1 MKTNIVWPVRVLAV
15 RAIILQSILSLP
27 ALAAISNMP
36 PLVRTNVA
44 PNIFFTLDDSGSMMW
59 EAMPDSLVY
68 ATTGFP
74 QPSGVYKS
82 GLRQND
88 VMGFGDG
95 VGTSN
100 VNNIY
105 VAKYR
110 SSSVNSLYYNP
121 AILYEP
127 WVSSAG
133 VPMAPANPVAAM
145 FNPVVVNGSAAT
157 ATMNLTTNVQ
167 SVLWPNISWNKS
179 DNSGNITESRNFYP
193 ATYFKYDP
201 VGTTCAPAN
210 TNTLACFTR
219 VEIKAATATYTK
231 MSAAR
236 TDCDPAP
243 PAAPSPTCTYAQEIQ
258 NFANWFQY
266 WRSRTLLANGGT
278 GKAFAKQ
285 ATNIRVGFGAIN
297 KTGAFL
303 GAPGT
308 VVNGVT
314 NDFSGTNRTNFFDTL
329 YKWPNANSGTPLRQ
343 ALDQVGQYFL
353 NKTTTGP
360 WQNVVGSTGTAATD
374 QFTCR
379 QNYHI
384 LMTDG
389 YWNRA
394 TAPAS
399 GSRALNVDGTNG
411 TLMTS
416 ADGSKYQYKTTG
428 STFIPAPLN
437 GVIQPTQTN
446 TDKQYADAFANTL
459 ADVAMYYWVNDL
471 RPDWGV
477 AMKNVPIASSNADPA
492 FWQHLV
498 QYTVGLGVNGGLIFP
513 TDLPALTAGTK
524 VWPDPELAGTEIH
537 KVDDLWHAA
546 VNGHG
551 QYFSAANPKQFG
563 DALSVALNDIAA
575 RSGDAAAVGT
585 SSNTVRSGSKIYIST
600 YNTKDW
606 SGMLE
611 QKNLDAAGIITGR
624 DWIINNLWIW
634 PSPLSRNIISY
645 KDATTKGVTFD
656 FANLAVTDQAYFTGA
671 ATTTF
676 SGAVTGSDIVD
687 YLKGVKAKE
696 LLSGGVFRNRDSL
709 LGDLV
714 GSSPQYGGQGENE
727 FYAYLPSGTPG
738 KSSYFNYFN
747 VIKKARAPRV
757 FVGSNDGML
766 HAFQVSGGQEDFAYV
781 PKTVMANLPSLADP
795 AYTHKFYVNGTPT
808 IADAYL
814 SGWKTVLLGTTG
826 AGGRGIFALDI
837 SNSVFS
843 PADVLWEI
851 NSSNDA
857 ELGYTIGSPQVGRA
871 PNGDWVAVFGN
882 GYESASKRAML
893 FVVNL
898 ANGAI
903 TKIDTGVGSGAL
915 PNGMATPRLMIDKNS
930 TIKAVYAGDLQGNL
944 WKFDF
949 TPGGAT
955 LAFSNSRLYQAK
967 DSLGNVQ
974 PITVQPDTYPHP
986 LGGLIVTFGT
996 GKLFETGDSA
1006 VSNLQ
1011 SIYGVWDKS
1020 GIPNV
1025 TATTISGLS
1034 DLVQQTLSS
1043 VGTDLT
1049 LLSNNSIDWTTK
1061 RGWYINLNMNAGERV
1076 IVDPEV
1082 VYDAIAY
1089 LTVIPGSTTDP
1100 CISDGRSTTMFINA
1114 LTGGAVPDKVLD
1126 TDGNNVID
1134 ASDTRASGQTSALS
1148 FGNTILRKKGG
1159 IKIYQADTSGNIKG
1173 GAPGMTSKFDGIP
1186 TVRLWRQILNK
1197 E

>member
-1 MKTNIVWPVRVLAV
+1 MKTKIMRSSSVLVFQAL
-15 RAIILQSILSLP
+15 ILQSILSVP
-27 ALAAISNMP
+27 ALAVISNMP

-74 QPSGVYKS
+74 QPSGVYKF
-82 GLRQND
+82 GVRQND

-100 VNNIY
+100 ANNIY

-121 AILYEP
+121 ATLYEP

-133 VPMAPANPVAAM
+133 VPMAPANPVAAK
-145 FNPVVVNGSAAT
+145 FNPIVVNGSAAT

-167 SVLWPNISWNKS
+167 SALWPSISWNK
-179 DNSGNITESRNFYP
+179 DNNSGNVTESRNFYP

-201 VGTTCAPAN
+201 VGTACAPAN

-219 VEIKAATATYTK
+219 VEIKPATATYTK

-236 TDCDPAP
+236 TDCDPAS
-243 PAAPSPTCTYAQEIQ
+243 PAAPSATCTYAQEIQ

-297 KTGAFL
+297 KTGAML

-314 NDFSGTNRTNFFDTL
+314 NDFAGTNRSNFFDTL
-329 YKWPNANSGTPLRQ
+329 YKWPNSNSGTPLRR
-343 ALDQVGQYFL
+343 ALDEVGQYFQ
-353 NKTTTGP
+353 NKTTAGP

-389 YWNRA
+389 YWNRGL
-394 TAPAS
+394 APAS
-399 GSRALNVDGTNG
+399 GSRTLNVDGTNG
-411 TLMTS
+411 ALMTS

-428 STFIPAPLN
+428 STFISST
-437 GVIQPTQTN
+437 GVSTTN
-446 TDKQYADAFANTL
+446 TEKQYADAFANTL

-477 AMKNVPIASSNADPA
+477 TKKNVPIASSNADPA

-498 QYTVGLGVNGGLIFP
+498 QYTVGLGVNGGLAFP

-524 VWPDPELAGTEIH
+524 VWPNPELTGTEIH

-611 QKNLDAAGIITGR
+611 QKNLDAAGNITGR
-624 DWIINNLWIW
+624 DWIINNLWVW
-634 PSPLSRNIISY
+634 PLSRNIISY
-645 KDATTKGVTFD
+645 KDATTKGVLFD
-656 FANLAVTDQAYFTGA
+656 FANLAPSDQAYFTSA
-671 ATTTF
+671 ATSTY
-676 SGAVTGSDIVD
+676 SGAVSGSDIVN
-687 YLKGVKAKE
+687 YLKGVKNKE
-696 LLSGGVFRNRDSL
+696 LLNGGVFRNRDNL

-714 GSSPQYGGQGENE
+714 SSSPQYSGQGNNE
-727 FYAYLPSGTPG
+727 FYAYLPNGTPG
-738 KSSYFNYFN
+738 QSSYFNYYN
-747 VIKKARAPRV
+747 VIKKARAARV
-757 FVGSNDGML
+757 YVGSNDGML
-766 HAFQVSGGQEDFAYV
+766 HAFRVSDGQEDFAYV

-837 SNSVFS
+837 SNSIFVPS
-843 PADVLWEI
+843 DVLWEI
-851 NSSNDA
+851 NSSDDP
-857 ELGYTIGSPQVGRA
+857 ELGFTIGNPQVGRA

-882 GYESASKRAML
+882 GYDSASKRAML

-903 TKIDTGVGSGAL
+903 TKIDTGVGSAVL
-915 PNGMATPRLMIDKNS
+915 PNGMATPRLMIDNNS
-930 TIKAVYAGDLQGNL
+930 TITAAYAGDLQGNL

-949 TPGGAT
+949 SAGGVT
-955 LAFSNSRLYQAK
+955 TAFSGSRLFQAK

-1006 VSNLQ
+1006 VSSVQ
-1011 SIYGVWDKS
+1011 SIYGVWDKT

-1025 TATTISGLS
+1025 TATTISGLPN
-1034 DLVQQTLSS
+1034 LIQQSLSS

-1049 LLSNNSIDWTTK
+1049 LLSNNPIDWSTK
-1061 RGWYINLNMNAGERV
+1061 RGWYINLNMNSGERV

-1082 VYDAIAY
+1082 IYDAIAY

-1114 LTGGAVPDKVLD
+1114 LTGGAVPGKVLD
-1126 TDGNNVID
+1126 TDGNHVID
-1134 ASDTRASGQTSALS
+1134 TNDTRASGQTGALS
-1148 FGNTILRKKGG
+1148 FGNTILRKKGA
-1159 IKIYQADTSGNIKG
+1159 IKIYQADTSGNIQG
-1173 GAPGMTSKFDGIP
+1173 GAPGKTIVPPGIP